1 MTTVVP
7 EIIRSFETSAHDSFL
22 RALHVCGKAAGNLES
37 PEFTLCIKA
46 SAVNF
51 GYAYNAFND
60 YRTNV
65 NTMSKKGQLEWTW
78 SIQSTALSIQYIYTV
93 FSLIWVYSK

>member
-1 MTTVVP
+1 MATVLP
-7 EIIRSFETSAHDSFL
+7 EVIRSYETSAHDSFL

-51 GYAYNAFND
+51 AYSYTAFSD
-60 YRTNV
+60 YKANI
-65 NTMSKKGQLEWTW
+65 NIMSKKGQLE
-78 SIQSTALSIQYIYTV
+78 
-93 FSLIWVYSK
+93 